1 MENTG
6 LKGPGNTIAH
16 QSVIAELLYAFM
28 HKTKTTKKYSKYKS
42 LPELP
47 LSNTIP
53 DITILKGS
61 RRKYEPLAIFEVA
74 NGDALNKD
82 LKKCEGL
89 FDQYSSI
96 KEAFVIVINN
106 DFPKI
111 HRIRRLTNG
120 KASKHGLDSYCE
132 TFSQD
137 LKDIVR
143 KAI

>member
-1 MENTG
+1 MAYQSIWYFTD
-6 LKGPGNTIAH
+6 LPDKIIDTIEEDLTETFDPQMAD
-16 QSVIAELLYAFM
+16 
-28 HKTKTTKKYSKYKS
+28 SK
-42 LPELP
+42 
-47 LSNTIP
+47 
-53 DITILKGS
+53 
-61 RRKYEPLAIFEVA
+61 VH
-74 NGDALNKD
+74 GDALNKD

-120 KASKHGLDSYCE
+120 KASKHRLDSYCE